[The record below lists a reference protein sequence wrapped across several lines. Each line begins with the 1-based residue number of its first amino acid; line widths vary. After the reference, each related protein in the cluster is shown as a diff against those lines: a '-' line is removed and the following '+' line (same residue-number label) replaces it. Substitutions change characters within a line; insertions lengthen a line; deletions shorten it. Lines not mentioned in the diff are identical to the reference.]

1 VQSRI
6 KVLEKMDK
14 IDDVPSDPQ
23 MIFIFPTPEML
34 SAPIL
39 KIDEATIGYS
49 EDKPILKG
57 VNIMVD
63 QETRMALVGPNGAG
77 KSTLLKTMLG
87 KL

>member
-1 VQSRI
+1 
-6 KVLEKMDK
+6 
-14 IDDVPSDPQ
+14 
-23 MIFIFPTPEML
+23 MIFNFPTPDTL
-34 SAPIL
+34 SPPIL
-39 KIDEATIGYS
+39 KIDEATIGYAD
-49 EDKPILKG
+49 DKPILKG

>member
-1 VQSRI
+1 
-6 KVLEKMDK
+6 
-14 IDDVPSDPQ
+14 
-23 MIFIFPTPEML
+23 MIFTFPTPEAL

>member
-1 VQSRI
+1 
-6 KVLEKMDK
+6 
-14 IDDVPSDPQ
+14 
-23 MIFIFPTPEML
+23 MIFTFPTPETL

>member
-1 VQSRI
+1 
-6 KVLEKMDK
+6 VLEKMDR
-14 IDDVPSDPQ
+14 IDDVLSDPQ
-23 MIFIFPTPEML
+23 MIFNFPNPETL
-34 SAPIL
+34 SPPIL

-49 EDKPILKG
+49 EEKPILKG